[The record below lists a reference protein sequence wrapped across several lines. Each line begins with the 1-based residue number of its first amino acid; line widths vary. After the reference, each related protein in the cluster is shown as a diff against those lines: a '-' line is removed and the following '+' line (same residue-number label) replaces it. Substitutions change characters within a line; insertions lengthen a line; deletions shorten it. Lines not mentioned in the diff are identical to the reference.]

1 MTSDEIVEKGSAQK
15 AGMHQES
22 YRVDSR
28 LEEKNKNTYMTIAG
42 GRKGNLFQFDVAK
55 VESLD
60 IQVETREVYV
70 QPTRVRDRG

>member
-1 MTSDEIVEKGSAQK
+1 MRKGAQRKLECITNHTKWILGLRQRIRTLTSMQCR
-15 AGMHQES
+15 
-22 YRVDSR
+22 YCR
-28 LEEKNKNTYMTIAG
+28 TIAG

-70 QPTRVRDRG
+70 